1 MSSARRNRRDAF
13 TPGRHRPAGGGALR
27 SVAHWALAG
36 LLLLGV
42 FAPASS
48 AHQGNPDFR
57 SDLTGLQPQTPGV
70 DFQVL
75 NYDADLQLSDHG
87 HTVVLYGYQGEPYA
101 RVLPDGTVQV
111 NQRSPAAYLNEDR
124 YAETPVP
131 PSANPKAP
139 PEWKTTGETGVFIWH
154 DHRMHWMSRSTPPQV
169 KDQSKR
175 TKIFDY
181 RIPMSVD
188 GKQANLT
195 GTLYWVGP
203 ADTSKAPFLI
213 IGTVIVVG
221 LLVMVVVVRRR
232 RAAPQARPDEKEPKE
247 AW

>member
-1 MSSARRNRRDAF
+1 MNRARRQDREAL
-13 TPGRHRPAGGGALR
+13 TPGRHLPAGGRALPLL
-27 SVAHWALAG
+27 ACWALAG
-36 LLLLGV
+36 LLMFGV
-42 FAPASS
+42 FASAAV

-57 SDLTGLQPQTPGV
+57 SQLTGMHPLTPGV

-75 NYDADLQLSDHG
+75 NYDADLQLNDHG

-131 PSANPKAP
+131 ASANPKAP
-139 PEWKTTGETGVFIWH
+139 PAWKTTGERGVFIWH

-169 KDQSKR
+169 KDQSRR

-188 GKQANLT
+188 GKPANLD

-213 IGTVIVVG
+213 IGAVIVLGLLATVI
-221 LLVMVVVVRRR
+221 VVRRR
-232 RAAPQARPDEKEPKE
+232 RASPKPQPDGEEAKE

>member
-1 MSSARRNRRDAF
+1 MNGARRQVRELL
-13 TPGRHRPAGGGALR
+13 TPGRHLPAGGGAVRLLA
-27 SVAHWALAG
+27 SWALAG

-42 FAPASS
+42 FVTAAS

-57 SDLTGLQPQTPGV
+57 SELTGLQPRTPGV

-75 NYDADLQLSDHG
+75 NYDADLQLTDHG
-87 HTVVLYGYQGEPYA
+87 HTVLLDGYQGEPYA
-101 RVLPDGTVQV
+101 RILTDGTVQI

-131 PSANPKAP
+131 ASANPKAP
-139 PEWKTTGETGVFIWH
+139 PEWKTTGETGVFTWH

-188 GKQANLT
+188 GKPANLA

-213 IGTVIVVG
+213 IGAVIVLG
-221 LLVMVVVVRRR
+221 LLAMIIVVRRR
-232 RAAPQARPDEKEPKE
+232 RAAPESRKAEKGAKE

>member
-1 MSSARRNRRDAF
+1 MSRAGRNRREAF
-13 TPGRHRPAGGGALR
+13 TPGRHRPAGGGARRFL
-27 SVAHWALAG
+27 AACALAG

-42 FAPASS
+42 SAPGAS

-57 SDLTGLQPQTPGV
+57 SELTGLQPQTPGV
-70 DFQVL
+70 NFQVL

-87 HTVVLYGYQGEPYA
+87 HTVILDGYQGEPYA

-131 PSANPKAP
+131 ASANPKAP
-139 PEWKTTGETGVFIWH
+139 PQWKTTGETGVFIWH

-188 GKQANLT
+188 GKPATLA

-213 IGTVIVVG
+213 IGAVIVLG
-221 LLVMVVVVRRR
+221 LLAMVIVVRRR
-232 RAAPQARPDEKEPKE
+232 RTAPEARADEKGAKE

>member
-1 MSSARRNRRDAF
+1 
-13 TPGRHRPAGGGALR
+13 
-27 SVAHWALAG
+27 VAG
-36 LLLLGV
+36 LFALSA
-42 FAPASS
+42 FAPAAS

-57 SDLTGLQPQTPGV
+57 SELDGLQPPAPGV
-70 DFQVL
+70 SFEVL
-75 NYDADLQLSDHG
+75 NYDADMQLKDQG
-87 HTVVLYGYQGEPYA
+87 HTVVIHGYQGEPYA
-101 RVLPDGTVQV
+101 RIQPDGTVQV
-111 NQRSPAAYLNEDR
+111 NQRSPATYLNEDR

-131 PSANPKAP
+131 ASADPKAP
-139 PEWKTTGETGVFIWH
+139 PQWKTVGEAGTFIWH

-188 GKQANLT
+188 GKPADLD

-213 IGTVIVVG
+213 IGAVIVLG
-221 LLVMVVVVRRR
+221 LLATVVVVRRR
-232 RAAPQARPDEKEPKE
+232 RAGPNPQPDGKETKE